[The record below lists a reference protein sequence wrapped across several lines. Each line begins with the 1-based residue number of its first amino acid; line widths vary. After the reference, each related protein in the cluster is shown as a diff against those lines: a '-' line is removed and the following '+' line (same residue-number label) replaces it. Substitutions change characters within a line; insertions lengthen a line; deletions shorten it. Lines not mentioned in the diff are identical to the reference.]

1 MRRPAR
7 PRRAQRFTGISNAAI
22 EVASLA
28 LSDTSTVGA
37 KTATASGTLINQM
50 GSTIVVRPR

>member
-1 MRRPAR
+1 V
-7 PRRAQRFTGISNAAI
+7 QRFTGISNAAI